1 MKSFNCIDFYLYLR
15 YNNRMRNNNIS
26 QRLKTLRK
34 NSGKSQAQIAEL
46 NGTVTQ
52 PAIFRYEHGLTDVP
66 NDVLLWY
73 AVDFRFSLC
82 CKRRRKAIN
91 RTAKRHRKTKRSE
104 HSVKSCNVFIV

>member
-82 CKRRRKAIN
+82 YKHRRKAIN
-91 RTAKRHRKTKRSE
+91 RTAKRHRKTERLK
-104 HSVKSCNVFIV
+104 HSVESCNVFIV

>member
-1 MKSFNCIDFYLYLR
+1 
-15 YNNRMRNNNIS
+15 MRNNNIS

-73 AVDFRFSLC
+73 AVDLRFYC
-82 CKRRRKAIN
+82 ATTVDEKAIN
-91 RTAKRHRKTKRSE
+91 RTAKRHRKTERLE
-104 HSVKSCNVFIV
+104 HSVKRGNAIYRL

>member
-15 YNNRMRNNNIS
+15 YNNRMINNNIS

-52 PAIFRYEHGLTDVP
+52 PAIFRYEHGLTEVP
-66 NDVLLWY
+66 NDVLLWF
-73 AVDFRFSLC
+73 AVDLRFSLC
-82 CKRRRKAIN
+82 YKRRRKAIN
-91 RTAKRHRKTKRSE
+91 RTAKRHRKTECLK
-104 HSVKSCNVFIV
+104 HSVER

>member
-52 PAIFRYEHGLTDVP
+52 PAIFRYEHGLTDVS
-66 NDVLLWY
+66 NDVLFGMTLTS
-73 AVDFRFSLC
+73 AFHCATNADE
-82 CKRRRKAIN
+82 RR
-91 RTAKRHRKTKRSE
+91 
-104 HSVKSCNVFIV
+104 